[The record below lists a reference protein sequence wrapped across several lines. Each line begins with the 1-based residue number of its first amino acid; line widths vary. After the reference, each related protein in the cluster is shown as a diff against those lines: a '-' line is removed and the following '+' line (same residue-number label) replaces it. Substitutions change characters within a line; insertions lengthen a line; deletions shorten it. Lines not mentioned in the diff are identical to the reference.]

1 MIEIKSPETVSWD
14 VARFKKSNM
23 AARTGSPARSLALP
37 RTPALHRDAGAADS
51 GAPGNNHA
59 ALQAHE
65 PSNAIAIS
73 NFAIS
78 LDPESIFFIVNPK
91 KNLVLPASP
100 RRW

>member
-1 MIEIKSPETVSWD
+1 MD
-14 VARFKKSNM
+14 
-23 AARTGSPARSLALP
+23 ARTGSPARSLALP

-91 KNLVLPASP
+91 KK
-100 RRW
+100 